1 MPLWPLQY
9 ATSSETHERAAQSPE
24 YVYKLDI
31 VLFKVLNPTI
41 IGIECLFYPIR
52 RVQGFVRR
60 STDTVK
66 PSQGMLPSPE
76 LSHANGR
83 KVDPSTKR
91 IMDYRRRQDLL
102 RA

>member
-1 MPLWPLQY
+1 MAFNHKY
-9 ATSSETHERAAQSPE
+9 ATSSETHERAALSPE

-31 VLFKVLNPTI
+31 VIFRKVLNPSI

-66 PSQGMLPSPE
+66 PAQGMLPSPE
-76 LSHANGR
+76 LSHATGR
-83 KVDPSTKR
+83 KVDLSTKR
-91 IMDYRRRQDLL
+91 IMDYRRRQNLL